1 MTTDSP
7 DGPQHDGRH
16 DGPKPTGRADGSA
29 PEGRADSRADNRD
42 DGPSQEGRSG
52 SAGTG
57 AGGGGNPLGHGPVL
71 LLAGARLA
79 DGRVV
84 DVRISGDRIQAV
96 GTCGSLGP
104 LPQSALP
111 AGADP
116 SGVAGARIDLTGYL
130 LLPAPAE
137 PHAHHDTAF
146 TALTPA
152 PPDEP
157 VAPAP
162 ADPGGVARRV
172 TEAALTSLG
181 YGATAQRTH
190 VRIGDVHGLRRL
202 ESVLT
207 ARQALR
213 GLADLQAVA
222 VPRLLTGTAG
232 ADGRAQLREALK
244 LGADAVGGCPEL
256 DPDPVGFV
264 QVAAELAG
272 EFDCPVD
279 LHLRGGDPAALARI
293 CALLAPLRP
302 RVTLGPLDQLRRG
315 AGAAAEGAGLDGAGL
330 DGAGLDEVGVLQAA
344 GVHVVC
350 LPQNGGCAALDGPP
364 GGLDPAAV
372 HELTSR
378 RLTVAAGSGT
388 LRDAVNPV
396 GRTDPLEAAYLLASC
411 GALTPAAAYEA
422 ISGQARRV
430 LGLPPVRVDAGF
442 PAELLAVRGETLA
455 AALAGGHSRL
465 VVHGGRVVS
474 RTSAVREF
482 ADTVALALPR
492 QGGPQ
497 RH

>member
-1 MTTDSP
+1 MSTDNP
-7 DGPQHDGRH
+7 DGPQHGGR
-16 DGPKPTGRADGSA
+16 P
-29 PEGRADSRADNRD
+29 
-42 DGPSQEGRSG
+42 G
-52 SAGTG
+52 SAG
-57 AGGGGNPLGHGPVL
+57 AGGGGCGGNPLGHGPVL

-96 GTCGSLGP
+96 GTSGSLGP

-111 AGADP
+111 AGSDATAV
-116 SGVAGARIDLTGYL
+116 SGARIDLTGYL

-152 PPDEP
+152 APGEP
-157 VAPAP
+157 VAPP
-162 ADPGGVARRV
+162 GADHGGTVRRI

-181 YGATAQRTH
+181 YGATAQRSH

-202 ESVLT
+202 EAVLT

-213 GLADLQAVA
+213 GLAELQAVA

-244 LGADAVGGCPEL
+244 LGADAVGGCPGL

-264 QVAAELAG
+264 QVVAELAA

-279 LHLRGGDPAALARI
+279 LHLRGGEPAGLARL

-302 RVTLGPLDQLRRG
+302 RVTVGPCDRLPPG
-315 AGAAAEGAGLDGAGL
+315 GAAALRSAGAR
-330 DGAGLDEVGVLQAA
+330 
-344 GVHVVC
+344 VVC
-350 LPQNGGCAALDGPP
+350 LPQNGGCAGLDGGP

-372 HELTSR
+372 RELTDHQ
-378 RLTVAAGSGT
+378 LVVAAGSGA
-388 LRDAVNPV
+388 LRDAANPV
-396 GRTDPLEAAYLLASC
+396 GRADPLEAAYLLASC

-422 ISGQARRV
+422 VSGQARQV

-442 PAELLAVRGETLA
+442 PAELLAVRGDTLA
-455 AALAGGHSRL
+455 GALAGGHSRL

-492 QGGPQ
+492 QSGPHQ
-497 RH
+497 H